1 MVKNLLD
8 GNLEST
14 LYEDQLREM
23 YGIHAY
29 IAFTMDKLVQ
39 NIVRQLQHISGE
51 ENCNKVTDY
60 YHEEKKNSA
69 TGGRVAT
76 SQHRQLA
83 ENTYQKRAETA
94 LAEENCFK
102 VMIVSLCFNFCN
114 HYTLVFVSTA
124 LHEAGV
130 SWDIAAARLKY
141 QVFPSASSQQCPGT
155 IMRLLIGCQISSSCQ
170 LLVKG

>member
-1 MVKNLLD
+1 MYLTCYPTGDIEPDEYFPYFLDMIKNLLD

-39 NIVRQLQHISGE
+39 NIVRQLQHISSE
-51 ENCNKVTDY
+51 ENCNKVTDLF
-60 YHEEKKNSA
+60 HEEKKNNA

-76 SQHRQLA
+76 AQHRQLA

-102 VMIVSLCFNFCN
+102 VMIVSFILTNNFILTEMFIFVNCN
-114 HYTLVFVSTA
+114 
-124 LHEAGV
+124 
-130 SWDIAAARLKY
+130 K
-141 QVFPSASSQQCPGT
+141 
-155 IMRLLIGCQISSSCQ
+155 
-170 LLVKG
+170 

>member
-39 NIVRQLQHISGE
+39 NIVRQLQHISSE
-51 ENCNKVTDY
+51 ENCNKVLDF
-60 YHEEKKNSA
+60 YHEEKTNSA
-69 TGGRVAT
+69 TGGCVAT
-76 SQHRQLA
+76 LQHRQLA

-102 VMIVSLCFNFCN
+102 VMIVS
-114 HYTLVFVSTA
+114 
-124 LHEAGV
+124 
-130 SWDIAAARLKY
+130 
-141 QVFPSASSQQCPGT
+141 
-155 IMRLLIGCQISSSCQ
+155 
-170 LLVKG
+170 

>member
-39 NIVRQLQHISGE
+39 NIVRQLQHIAGE
-51 ENCNKVTDY
+51 ENCLKVKELY
-60 YHEEKKNSA
+60 EEEKANLA
-69 TGGRVAT
+69 TGGRVTTA
-76 SQHRQLA
+76 QHRQMA
-83 ENTYQKRAETA
+83 ENSYQKRAETA

-102 VMIVSLCFNFCN
+102 VMIVSICLR
-114 HYTLVFVSTA
+114 V
-124 LHEAGV
+124 
-130 SWDIAAARLKY
+130 
-141 QVFPSASSQQCPGT
+141 P
-155 IMRLLIGCQISSSCQ
+155 
-170 LLVKG
+170 